1 MVDRRGFMQVG
12 ALALGG
18 ITLPDV
24 LQLRA
29 HSEARERDTSVIML
43 YQHGGASQFETWDMK
58 PDAPTEI
65 RSQFGRINTVVP
77 GMEICEHFPRSH

>member
-1 MVDRRGFMQVG
+1 MDKSMVDRRGFMQVG

-29 HSEARERDTSVIML
+29 HSDARERDTSVIML
-43 YQHGGASQFETWDMK
+43 YQH
-58 PDAPTEI
+58 
-65 RSQFGRINTVVP
+65 V
-77 GMEICEHFPRSH
+77 